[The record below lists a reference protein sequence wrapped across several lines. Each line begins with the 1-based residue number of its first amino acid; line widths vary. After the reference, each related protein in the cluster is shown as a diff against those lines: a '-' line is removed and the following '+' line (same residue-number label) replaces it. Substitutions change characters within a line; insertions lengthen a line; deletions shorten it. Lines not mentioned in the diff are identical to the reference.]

1 MNKLP
6 NMMSPKIMEW
16 RFEMRRLVKPYH
28 LQEIT
33 DDIKRSLDIRHGLPV
48 DDPAPSFPLE

>member
-6 NMMSPKIMEW
+6 NMMSPKIMEL

-48 DDPAPSFPLE
+48 DDPTPSFPLE